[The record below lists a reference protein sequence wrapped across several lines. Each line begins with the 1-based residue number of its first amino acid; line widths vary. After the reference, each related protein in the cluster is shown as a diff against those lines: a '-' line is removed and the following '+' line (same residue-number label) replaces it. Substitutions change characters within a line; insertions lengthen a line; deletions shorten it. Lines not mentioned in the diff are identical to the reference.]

1 MNDKINMDSTLPV
14 NARIFYK

>member
-1 MNDKINMDSTLPV
+1 MDSTLPV